1 MEVRVNAGVD
11 SRRFGRFTHTITG
24 DCLSFRAYSVFLP
37 SVSIAENTT
46 HLAENAAVVRPRTH
60 YPFLL
65 QYACTPAFSRA
76 SPSFTVDLGQATFM
90 RRKVRPFPP

>member
-1 MEVRVNAGVD
+1 MCGGGMRAGSADLRIRLRAIV
-11 SRRFGRFTHTITG
+11 S
-24 DCLSFRAYSVFLP
+24 LSVHIASSCRAYRSRKIP
-37 SVSIAENTT
+37 RT
-46 HLAENAAVVRPRTH
+46 LAENAAVVRPRTH

-76 SPSFTVDLGQATFM
+76 SPSLTVDLGQATFM